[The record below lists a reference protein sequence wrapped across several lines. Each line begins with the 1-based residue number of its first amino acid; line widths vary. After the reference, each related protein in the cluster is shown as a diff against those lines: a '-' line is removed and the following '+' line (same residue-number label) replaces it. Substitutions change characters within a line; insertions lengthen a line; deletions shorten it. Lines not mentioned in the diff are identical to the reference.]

1 VSRWIRRKTGEL
13 FDWAR
18 SSALRYH
25 LVRGVCCGD
34 EFVQTVAARY
44 DLERFG
50 AQPEGDHR
58 IADVLVVLGAV
69 SAHAAADLEKL
80 YQEMPEP
87 KWVMAVGTC
96 ACSGGVFS
104 PDCGGEAIPGI
115 GSVVPVDVFIPG
127 CPPRPEAIIDGWI
140 QLQAKVR
147 GIEGPMNV
155 KKRRVP
161 RENLLEEEWSAP

>member
-1 VSRWIRRKTGEL
+1 VNRWIHRKTGEL
-13 FDWAR
+13 LNWAR

-25 LVRGVCCGD
+25 LVRGVCCAD

-50 AQPEGDHR
+50 AQPEDDHR
-58 IADVLVVLGAV
+58 SADVLIVLGAV
-69 SAHAAADLEKL
+69 SSRAAADLEKI

-104 PDCGGEAIPGI
+104 PDCGGEAIAGV
-115 GSVVPVDVFIPG
+115 GSVIPVDAFIPG

-147 GIEGPMNV
+147 GTERPLNDR
-155 KKRRVP
+155 KRRAP
-161 RENLLEEEWSAP
+161 RENRLGEEWSSR